1 VIQKIKILIIEDEP
15 AILLGL
21 KDELSQQYVTFSALK
36 GKQGLEIALRERP
49 QLILLDLLL
58 PDMDGF
64 ELCQSIK
71 ENGIDASIIMLTAR
85 DQVVD
90 KVKGLELGADD
101 YITKPFSLEELKA
114 RIKAVLR
121 RKELAPLEQYSD
133 EILHID
139 FKKYKASK
147 NNKSLKLSF
156 LEFKLLRFLISR
168 KGEIVSRQDLLEQV
182 WGYEAVHSTRTVDTH
197 ILSLRKKIG
206 RRYIVTVHGQGYQFE
221 H

>member
-1 VIQKIKILIIEDEP
+1 MQKIKILIVEDEP

-21 KDELSQQYVTFSALK
+21 KDELSQQYATFSAVK
-36 GKQGLEIALRERP
+36 GSQGLEIALQERP

-71 ENGIDASIIMLTAR
+71 KKGIDASIIMLTAR

-101 YITKPFSLEELKA
+101 YITKPFNLEELKA

-121 RKELAPLEQYSD
+121 RRKLAPLEQYND
-133 EILHID
+133 EILDID
-139 FKKYKASK
+139 FRKHKASK
-147 NNKSLKLSF
+147 NKKSLKLSF

-168 KGEIVSRQDLLEQV
+168 KGETVSRQDLLEQV
-182 WGYEAVHSTRTVDTH
+182 WGYEAVHSTRTVDAH
-197 ILSLRKKIG
+197 IFSLRKKIG
-206 RRYIVTVHGQGYQFE
+206 RRYIATAHGQGYRFE
-221 H
+221 R